1 VRTVASSAPAGV
13 LIGGSWE
20 RTLETVKRTDP
31 SRPHSLT
38 GTFSQATA
46 EHVTRAYEA
55 AAEGQRRWA
64 ALSAVERADVLRR
77 AANLLE
83 ERAAEAAQR
92 LTADMGKAS
101 REGKGEILRS
111 ASILRF
117 ASGEALQPWGESF
130 PSADPE
136 MLLLTAEEPVG
147 VVCAI
152 TPWNFPFAIPTWKLA
167 PALVFGN
174 AVVWKP
180 AGLAVGSAAMLAQ
193 ILVEAGL
200 PDGALNLVP
209 GPGAEL
215 SAALTAAPQLA
226 ALTFTGSTEVG
237 MSLKRA
243 LADRRVKLQL
253 EMGGKN
259 AAVVLADADLPDA
272 ADQIVRAAMLA
283 TGQRCTAT
291 SRLYADRVVYEQLV
305 DLIVERVRAL
315 RVGDPYEEATEVGPL
330 ASAEQ
335 FAKVRGYLELA
346 RSSGCTI
353 RCGGGAGDGDDGYF
367 VEPTVLTEVPAD
379 SPLFREEIFGPVIAA
394 APIDGLEEGL
404 ALANRAEFGLTSS
417 VFTRDTKAAL
427 AFARGVEAG
436 MVNVNRETGG
446 QEPHVPFGGVKAS
459 SNLEREQGK
468 AARRF
473 FTTTKTIYVRP
484 R

>member
-1 VRTVASSAPAGV
+1 MSAVASSAPTGV

-20 RTLETVKRTDP
+20 RTPETVECTDP
-31 SRPHSLT
+31 SRPGSVT
-38 GTFSQATA
+38 GTFSRATA
-46 EHVTRAYEA
+46 EHITRAYEA
-55 AAEGQRRWA
+55 AGDGQRRWA
-64 ALSAVERADVLRR
+64 ALSALQRADVLRR
-77 AANLLE
+77 ASDLLE
-83 ERAAEAAQR
+83 ERTAEAAER

-101 REGKGEILRS
+101 REAKGEILRS

-147 VVCAI
+147 VVAAI

-180 AGLAVGSAAMLAQ
+180 AGLAVGSAAMLAG

-215 SAALTAAPQLA
+215 SAALTADPRLA
-226 ALTFTGSTEVG
+226 ALSFTGSTEVG

-243 LADRRVKLQL
+243 LAERNVKLQL

-291 SRLYADRVVYEQLV
+291 SRVYAARPIHDELV
-305 DLIVERVRAL
+305 GMIVERVQAL
-315 RVGDPYEEATEVGPL
+315 RVGDPYDEATEVGPL

-335 FAKVRGYLELA
+335 LATVRGYLELA
-346 RSSGCTI
+346 RSSGCTV
-353 RCGGGAGDGDDGYF
+353 RCGGEAGDGENGYF
-367 VEPTVLTEVPAD
+367 VEPTVLTEVPPD
-379 SPLFREEIFGPVIAA
+379 SPLLREEIFGPVIAC
-394 APIDGLEEGL
+394 APIEGLEEGL
-404 ALANRAEFGLTSS
+404 ELANRSEFGLTSS
-417 VFTRDTKAAL
+417 VFTRDTAAAL